1 MSEVLEKPVS
11 ERIYA
16 LFERQKTKSMALRSG
31 TIRERKEVL
40 RKLRAWIMSHREGL
54 REAVYKDFRKPPMEV
69 ETSELFPVLGE
80 INQAL
85 EQLDNWARPQK
96 VDAPITYLGT
106 RTEIRYEPKGTCLI
120 IGPWNYPFNLFMGP
134 LVSCLAAGNTA
145 ILKPSE
151 MTPHTSAFI
160 AKLVSEV
167 FDSDRVVV
175 VEGDASVATEL
186 LKLPFDH
193 IFFTGSPVVGK
204 IVMRAAAENLT
215 SVTLE
220 LGGKSPAIID
230 SSANLADTAK
240 RITFGK
246 FLNNGQTCIA
256 PDYVLIDEKLKPAF
270 IDLLRTNIHALFGNR
285 GAVNEQSSDYCRIVN
300 KRNFN
305 RLHNLVQEA
314 IQGGAKPV
322 ITGEANPETNFFPP
336 TVLTDVPLDAAIM
349 EEEIFGPV
357 LPVIGLVQMSEAIT
371 IINKKP
377 KPLSLYIF
385 SYRGKFREEILQQTS
400 AGAVC
405 INDCVLQF
413 THPNVPFGGVNNSG
427 LGKAHGRYG
436 FMAFSNEKPVIR
448 QKRGITNAYLF
459 YPPYT
464 GLKQKMLNFLLK
476 WII

>member
-11 ERIYA
+11 ERVYT
-16 LFERQKTKSMALRSG
+16 LFEVQKRKSQALRSG
-31 TIRERKEVL
+31 TIKERKDLL
-40 RKLRAWIMSHREGL
+40 RKLRGWIMSHRAEL
-54 REAVYKDFRKPPMEV
+54 RQAVYNDFRKPAMEV

-80 INQAL
+80 IGQAL
-85 EQLDNWARPQK
+85 EQLDHWARPQK

-120 IGPWNYPFNLFMGP
+120 IGPWNYPFNLFIGP

-160 AKLVSEV
+160 ARLVKEV
-167 FDSDRVVV
+167 FEPDRVVV

-186 LKLPFDH
+186 LRLPFDH
-193 IFFTGSPVVGK
+193 IFFTGSPSVGK
-204 IVMRAAAENLT
+204 IVMRAAADNLT

-230 SSANLADTAK
+230 STANLEDAAR

-270 IDLLRTNIHALFGNR
+270 IDLLRNNIQSLFGH
-285 GAVNEQSSDYCRIVN
+285 GEAVTEQSRDYCRIVN
-300 KRNFN
+300 RRNFD
-305 RLHNLVQEA
+305 RLHHLVQDA
-314 IQGGAKPV
+314 LQGGARPV
-322 ITGEANPETNFFPP
+322 IAGEANRDTRFFPP
-336 TVLTDVPLDAAIM
+336 TVLTDVPHDAAIM

-357 LPVIGLVQMSEAIT
+357 LPVIGLAQMKDAID
-371 IINKKP
+371 IVNKKP

-385 SYRGKFREEILQQTS
+385 SYQKKIREEILQQTS

-448 QKRGITNAYLF
+448 QKRGLTNAYLF

-464 GLKQKMLNFLLK
+464 GARQKILDFLLK
-476 WII
+476 WLI